1 MRPPTK
7 ETPAEVEQLIHQN
20 RHVAPGN
27 SVRFTHY
34 HREDGRICSVNKT
47 AAGSLRRSKAGWMW
61 TCFRCGE
68 WQVISDD
75 NRSPKATSEFLRK
88 LIRSCAPSKTVH
100 EKPSLP
106 RDFVSLM
113 KHRKSGF
120 NKGIPVKAIRWIAE
134 NGIEPTTLEQYNVGW
149 SSQYKRIIFPVF
161 EYAYCGEAL
170 CRKLV
175 GWVGRCPFKLN
186 KTMRQQKYTPKY
198 LTKKFKK
205 GTMVYTVPPK
215 TVKNIDQA
223 ISKNMVIVVEDI
235 MSAIKV
241 NEYTGAMTM
250 ACLTSS
256 VPKDIILKMKDK
268 LILLWLDMDM
278 FNKAV
283 KTAGRYRALGI
294 HTYATYT
301 THDPKHLA
309 PRDIVTKITEYYRSK
324 RVTFLAAKNK
334 GENVNRDTNS

>member
-1 MRPPTK
+1 M
-7 ETPAEVEQLIHQN
+7 
-20 RHVAPGN
+20 
-27 SVRFTHY
+27 
-34 HREDGRICSVNKT
+34 
-47 AAGSLRRSKAGWMW
+47 
-61 TCFRCGE
+61 
-68 WQVISDD
+68 
-75 NRSPKATSEFLRK
+75 
-88 LIRSCAPSKTVH
+88 RSCAPSKTVH

-106 RDFVSLM
+106 SDFVSLL

-134 NGIEPTTLEQYNVGW
+134 NGMEPTALEEYNVGW
-149 SSQYKRIIFPVF
+149 SSKYKRIIFPVF

-170 CRKLV
+170 CKKLV

-186 KTMRQQKYTPKY
+186 KTVRQQTHTPKY

-215 TVKNIDQA
+215 VRNGIDKS
-223 ISKNMVIVVEDI
+223 ISKNMVVVVEDV

-241 NEYTGAMTM
+241 NQYTGATTV

-256 VPKDIILKMKDK
+256 IPEDVIFKMKNK

-283 KTAGRYRALGI
+283 HIASRYRSLGV
-294 HTYATYT
+294 HAYATYT
-301 THDPKHLA
+301 THDPKLLA
-309 PRDIVTKITEYYRSK
+309 PRDIVTKITEYYRTK
-324 RVTFLAAKNK
+324 KVVFLADKNK
-334 GENVNRDTNS
+334 GENVNGNSDS

>member
-1 MRPPTK
+1 VNPPI
-7 ETPAEVEQLIHQN
+7 ETVPVEIEQLIHTN
-20 RHVAPGN
+20 RHVTPGN

-34 HREDGRICSVNKT
+34 HQSNGKVCSVNKA
-47 AAGSLRRSKAGWMW
+47 AAGSLRRNKDGWMW

-68 WQVISDD
+68 WGIVSDD
-75 NRSPKATSEFLRK
+75 NRSPKSTAQFLK
-88 LIRSCAPSKTVH
+88 NLMRSCAQSKTVN
-100 EKPSLP
+100 EKPTLP
-106 RDFVSLM
+106 SDFVSFAS
-113 KHRKSGF
+113 HRKSGY
-120 NKGIPVKAIRWIAE
+120 NKGIPVKAIRWVAE
-134 NGIEPTTLEQYNVGW
+134 NGLEPVALEEYNVGW
-149 SSQYKRIIFPVF
+149 SNRYKRIIFPVF

-170 CRKLV
+170 ARKLV

-186 KTMRQQKYTPKY
+186 KTVRQQTHTPKY

-215 TVKNIDQA
+215 VRNGVDMSIA
-223 ISKNMVIVVEDI
+223 KNMVVIVEDI

-241 NEYTGAMTM
+241 NEHTGAMTM

-256 VPKDIILKMKDK
+256 VPEDMIYKMKDK

-283 KTAGRYRALGI
+283 HLAAKYRSLGV
-294 HTYATYT
+294 HAYATYT
-301 THDPKHLA
+301 TSDPKLLA
-309 PRDIVTKITEYYRSK
+309 PRDIVTKIVEYYRSK
-324 RVTFLAAKNK
+324 RITFLADKKK